1 MEAAAATLP
10 VKARFALKIV
20 LVFYILYVFVF
31 FLNSFKIFLMFIE
44 RHLNI
49 DVDVDGR
56 QHFLQE
62 TSQIEN
68 WVWLCLQPRYYLK
81 LLIALSPLSQIPA
94 IFHQSAGC
102 FDKSIQRPTF
112 CTVHC
117 RSRAGVVRADV
128 VRGRVQVGKVVCRF
142 YCAVC
147 MSLSYMYK
155 TVTFY
160 ILAKDG
166 SLFIKL
172 MAPV

>member
-1 MEAAAATLP
+1 MIKISFDETETDSP
-10 VKARFALKIV
+10 LKIV
-20 LVFYILYVFVF
+20 FAFEMYF
-31 FLNSFKIFLMFIE
+31 FRNSFTIVC
-44 RHLNI
+44 NQ
-49 DVDVDGR
+49 D
-56 QHFLQE
+56 
-62 TSQIEN
+62 
-68 WVWLCLQPRYYLK
+68 K

-112 CTVHC
+112 CTLHC
-117 RSRAGVVRADV
+117 RSRADV

-172 MAPV
+172 MALV